1 MDRILLIGTDIGTSG
16 TKTIIMDSSGNLLA
30 ASSKT
35 YDVLTPHALW
45 AEQHAQIWYDAVIH
59 TIQDALSSIDYRPE
73 EIKGICISGL
83 YGGSGVP
90 LDKKMQ
96 PVRPCL
102 IWMDRRATDESK
114 WICESIGADYIYE
127 ITHNG
132 TDAYYGYTKI
142 LWIKNHE
149 PENWNRIS
157 MFLPPNAYVIYRL
170 TGEIAIDYSSAG
182 NIGGVF
188 DAVNRTWSKPM
199 MENLGIPV
207 SMMPQRI
214 VDSSDIVG
222 GLTPAIANELGLLP
236 DTPVCAG
243 GVDCVVAMLGLGVTQ
258 AGTFAA
264 TIGTSMSAAL
274 ICPAKES
281 NHSNALIEMPYVK
294 EPISLSYVFGG
305 AATAGAIIK
314 WFRDTFGELEFETEK
329 NGGVSAYHQLD
340 VAAARIAPGSDGLLV
355 LPYFMGERSP
365 IWDTEARGCILG
377 LTLSHTKGHIYRAFL
392 EAIAYS
398 LFQLMES
405 TNALNVQQVM
415 MAGGVVKS
423 KVWRQIFADV
433 LGKEII
439 CPKNDV
445 EANIGDVLLAG
456 IGTGVMTYND
466 FSSWHI
472 FDEPVKPNGT
482 AHQKYAKYY
491 ALYRKLYLDVQE
503 SMHQLSALAD

>member
-1 MDRILLIGTDIGTSG
+1 MDRMLLIGTDIGTSG
-16 TKTIIMDSSGNLLA
+16 TKTIIMDSLGNLLA
-30 ASSKT
+30 SSSKT

-45 AEQHAQIWYDAVIH
+45 AEQHANIWYEAVLY
-59 TIQDALSSIDYRPE
+59 TIRNALASINYSPR

-90 LDKKMQ
+90 LDNQMQ

-114 WICESIGADYIYE
+114 WICETIGADAIYE

-132 TDAYYGYTKI
+132 TDAYYGYTKM
-142 LWIKNHE
+142 LWIKNNE

-157 MFLPPNAYVIYRL
+157 MFLPPNAYIIYRL
-170 TGEIAIDYSSAG
+170 TGEIAIDFSSAG

-188 DAVNRTWSKPM
+188 DAANRAWSKEM
-199 MENLGIPV
+199 LDKLGIPF

-222 GLTPAIANELGLLP
+222 GLTPSIANDLGLLP
-236 DTPVCAG
+236 NTPVCAG

-258 AGTFAA
+258 SGTFAA

-274 ICPAKES
+274 ICNAKEG
-281 NHSNALIEMPYVK
+281 NHSKALIEMPYVK
-294 EPISLSYVFGG
+294 DPMLLSYVFGG

-314 WFRDTFGELEFETEK
+314 WFRDTFGEWELDMEK
-329 NGGVSAYHQLD
+329 NGGASAYQQLD
-340 VAAARIAPGSDGLLV
+340 AAAEKIAPGSEGLLV

-377 LTLSHTKGHIYRAFL
+377 LTLAHTKGHIYRAFL

-398 LFQLMES
+398 LLYLMES
-405 TNALNVQQVM
+405 TNALGIQQVM
-415 MAGGVVKS
+415 MAGGAVKS

-433 LGKEII
+433 LGREVI
-439 CPKNDV
+439 CPKHDV

-456 IGTGVMTYND
+456 IGTGVMTYDD
-466 FSSWHI
+466 FTSWQI
-472 FDEPVKPNGT
+472 FDDPIKPNPE
-482 AHQKYAKYY
+482 ANEKYMKYY
-491 ALYRKLYLDVQE
+491 ALYRKLYLDVKE
-503 SMHQLSALAD
+503 SMHQLSALAK